1 MATQVTVHQLLSR
14 QHSPEVMEQSMAYQ
28 CMHTCKMSR
37 EFNERNN
44 ILRRGEKLRLFFE
57 NNSSQQTHMIIM
69 LIDSNNNT
77 HSLFP
82 SFTPKWEQMS
92 FHCIPESSNLI
103 VEIDTSSIPN
113 LYSLSSSSP
122 SGNRPFQILCCSV
135 VKSTK
140 QENFN
145 NCISF
150 STNFDPVFQ
159 KFDFLI

>member
-1 MATQVTVHQLLSR
+1 MATKVTVHQLLSR
-14 QHSPEVMEQSMAYQ
+14 QYSPEAMEQSLAYQ

-37 EFNERNN
+37 ESSERSN
-44 ILRRGEKLRLFFE
+44 LLKRGEKLRLFFE

-69 LIDSNNNT
+69 VIDSSRRT
-77 HSLFP
+77 HSIFP
-82 SFTPKWEQMS
+82 SFTPQWEKMS

-113 LYSLSSSSP
+113 LYDSNMSSP
-122 SGNRPFQILCCSV
+122 KPFQILCCSV

-145 NCISF
+145 GCISF